1 MSTSKLVSKVLISL
15 LLLFAGFPVMG
26 QSWGGRDLIEEDI
39 SNIKNLA
46 EQGDSDAQ
54 FNLGVRYANSLGV
67 ERNDVVAVKWYTLA
81 SEQGHAG
88 ALNNLGFMYV
98 KNRGVEENFEKA
110 AKLFKLS
117 ADQCDPYG
125 LSNFGISI
133 DTKNPMQAY
142 VAFTVSLQM
151 SDMEDDLL
159 KQDTQRYLEE
169 TGKRLTSRQT
179 KLASKKAMEW
189 KEENC

>member
-1 MSTSKLVSKVLISL
+1 MSTSKLVSKALISL

-54 FNLGVRYANSLGV
+54 FSLGVRYANSLGV

-88 ALNNLGFMYV
+88 ALNNLGFMYA
-98 KNRGVEENFEKA
+98 KNRGVEEDFEKA

-117 ADQCDPYG
+117 ADQCNSYG
-125 LSNFGISI
+125 LSNFGLNINI
-133 DTKNPMQAY
+133 GNPMQAY
-142 VAFTVSLQM
+142 VAFSVSLQVF
-151 SDMEDDLL
+151 DADDDPF
-159 KQDTQRYLEE
+159 KQETQEFLEE
-169 TGKRLTSRQT
+169 TKKRLTPRQIR
-179 KLASKKAMEW
+179 LASKKAMEW